1 MYIKTQAVHLFL
13 HFSECMLY
21 FNEMYQQKLHK
32 EKIKQKTYL
41 SEMHTEIFIT
51 EILKWC
57 LGFANKNVV
66 AKAKNGCGYR
76 WKKTGLTW
84 KTQNGESVHLT
95 KVKWTCE
102 QLYHRFKIKD
112 VKGYPFPTFPLCSH
126 NINNKSH
133 YFQWH

>member
-1 MYIKTQAVHLFL
+1 MYHVSMIWYLTLRNSLKLFR
-13 HFSECMLY
+13 FETGFMLISL
-21 FNEMYQQKLHK
+21 KK
-32 EKIKQKTYL
+32 KQTYL

-66 AKAKNGCGYR
+66 PKAKNGCGYR

-84 KTQNGESVHLT
+84 KTHNGESVHLT
-95 KVKWTCE
+95 KVKWARE

-112 VKGYPFPTFPLCSH
+112 MKGYPFPTFPLCSH

-133 YFQWH
+133 YFHWH